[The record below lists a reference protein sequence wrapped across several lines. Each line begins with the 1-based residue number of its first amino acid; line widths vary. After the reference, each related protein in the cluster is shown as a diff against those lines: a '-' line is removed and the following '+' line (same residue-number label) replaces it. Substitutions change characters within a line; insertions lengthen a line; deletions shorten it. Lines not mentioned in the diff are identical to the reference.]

1 MRVTG
6 LHYPDLLMP
15 ESAEPITLPS
25 GRAVELPKAKP
36 LFHAWRGAVPKDC
49 YGSKP
54 LLDLRGEMVFAELAI
69 LRLFELAG
77 WQGRWIDSYRRKY
90 RVGYWGD
97 DTAKDLP
104 LEQKALLDS
113 IRAISE
119 VRGGCFDVFCWR
131 PGKIMFAEAKWK
143 AHDRIRHS
151 QRRWLEAALDFGIP
165 VASFLIVEWEIQES
179 SQ

>member
-1 MRVTG
+1 
-6 LHYPDLLMP
+6 MP

-36 LFHAWRGAVPKDC
+36 LFHAWRGAVPNDC

-113 IRAISE
+113 IRARSE
-119 VRGGCFDVFCWR
+119 VRGGCFDVFCWCL
-131 PGKIMFAEAKWK
+131 GKIMFAEAKWK

-151 QRRWLEAALDFGIP
+151 QRRWLEAALDVGIP
-165 VASFLIVEWEIQES
+165 VASFLIVEWGIQES
-179 SQ
+179 SR